1 MSRIGDTLLHTA
13 VRVAALDRGTSP
25 RVSVLMAV
33 YNGARFLREAVD
45 SVLGQTLADL
55 ELIVVDDASTDDT
68 PAILDSYG
76 DPRLVRL
83 RKERNVGPYRARNW
97 ALPRCRGQYIAPMD
111 ADDVS
116 MPTRLE
122 KQARYLD
129 EHPEVVLVSANME
142 VTDEAGRHLDQTDSA
157 GDPGAIAWE
166 LLFYNRGAGH
176 GQVMFRRD
184 TLLKIG
190 GYPVNHRYS
199 QDYAL
204 WLSMLEQGRVAV
216 LPDVLLK
223 YRRHGSSVGVRDKEE
238 QEAYA
243 VAISRGALGKVL
255 GAPLPEAEVRKLRDF
270 WSGTSLVQGDV
281 GSISE
286 TLRRVRKAFLESR
299 GPADGRRAR
308 SRAVRRA
315 TAKRFLAWSQ
325 TCGAL
330 SQPGMKLACLW
341 EALGWAAGPTVRH
354 CLASGLQVPLRLLG
368 SVVRPTAE
376 ERSAE
381 Q

>member
-129 EHPEVVLVSANME
+129 EHPEVVLV
-142 VTDEAGRHLDQTDSA
+142 A

-341 EALGWAAGPTVRH
+341 EALGWARCRRRSSPGRFWH
-354 CLASGLQVPLRLLG
+354 SGSWAR
-368 SVVRPTAE
+368 TCA
-376 ERSAE
+376 
-381 Q
+381 